1 MLQRLR
7 DARRKDEG
15 FTLVELLIVIVILG
29 VLAGIVVFAV
39 NGITDRGERAACKAD
54 IKTVQVA
61 SEAYYAKNGYWAT
74 GYTDDT
80 TFSPTHV
87 GLVPAFLQAAP
98 NGGGK
103 YTITYYNAATA
114 TAAQPEGS
122 VAGALAGGGA
132 C

>member
-1 MLQRLR
+1 LGRGGFQQP
-7 DARRKDEG
+7 DEARG
-15 FTLVELLIVIVILG
+15 NFP
-29 VLAGIVVFAV
+29 GIFSCKSRH
-39 NGITDRGERAACKAD
+39 IIDKAD
-54 IKTVQVA
+54 MQTVTVA